1 MNELWLSALEFLGLA
16 WWVEIV
22 TETPSCTYYF
32 GPYISAEEAEVA
44 KPGFVSD
51 LRQEGAKGIKVE
63 IKRLKPERLT
73 MFDESDNL
81 SSEGADQS
89 GSPGISPVL
98 TGQA

>member
-32 GPYISAEEAEVA
+32 GPYVSAEEAEIA

-63 IKRLKPERLT
+63 IKRLKPKRLT
-73 MFDESDNL
+73 LFDESA
-81 SSEGADQS
+81 SGADQA